1 MAIFFMALA
10 QGVYSEMI
18 DTAVKSLAGH
28 FTIEHKDYR
37 DSPSVDLFVDN
48 AQELQKEIEAFP
60 EVKAS
65 KVLVLGQ
72 GVYKSA
78 RGTTGGIVMGI
89 NPDTE
94 KDISDL
100 PEKMVAGEY
109 LSSKDKGKVIIGK
122 TIADQLKLKVG
133 RKIIIAAND
142 VEGELSE
149 YQYRVKGI
157 FETKSPE
164 LDAVIIQMTVE
175 TAQELF
181 GLKTGQVSQ
190 LGFLV
195 KNPRDRDDVL
205 ETVQNLTKN
214 QGGSVVA
221 LPWETVQKELA
232 NYIRVDRGGN
242 WIMQCIIIGL
252 CLFTIWN
259 TILMSVLERSR
270 EFAVMLALGT
280 SYLRIRS
287 QITMESI
294 FIGLFGVFLGLLWGG
309 GLSAYLGKQGLD
321 IMDLTGGKETN
332 VAGFAIEGIIY
343 PRIEPEFLLYF
354 GGGVFFAAVLMSI
367 VASHNVRKIQVTDV
381 LR

>member
-1 MAIFFMALA
+1 
-10 QGVYSEMI
+10 
-18 DTAVKSLAGH
+18 
-28 FTIEHKDYR
+28 
-37 DSPSVDLFVDN
+37 
-48 AQELQKEIEAFP
+48 
-60 EVKAS
+60 
-65 KVLVLGQ
+65 
-72 GVYKSA
+72 
-78 RGTTGGIVMGI
+78 
-89 NPDTE
+89 
-94 KDISDL
+94 
-100 PEKMVAGEY
+100 
-109 LSSKDKGKVIIGK
+109 
-122 TIADQLKLKVG
+122 
-133 RKIIIAAND
+133 
-142 VEGELSE
+142 
-149 YQYRVKGI
+149 
-157 FETKSPE
+157 
-164 LDAVIIQMTVE
+164 MTVE

>member
-18 DTAVKSLAGH
+18 DTAGKSLAGH

-37 DSPSVDLFVDN
+37 DSPSVDLFVDH
-48 AQELQKEIEAFP
+48 AEELETKIGAIPEI
-60 EVKAS
+60 KAS
-65 KVLVLGQ
+65 KALVLGQ

-78 RGTTGGIVMGI
+78 RGTTGGIIMGI

-100 PEKMVAGEY
+100 PEKMVEGEY
-109 LSSKDKGKVIIGK
+109 LTSKDKGKVIVGK
-122 TIADQLKLKVG
+122 TIADQLKLKAG
-133 RKIIIAAND
+133 RKIIIAANNVD
-142 VEGELSE
+142 GELSE
-149 YQYRVKGI
+149 YRYRVKGI

-164 LDAVIIQMTVE
+164 LDAAVIQMTVE

-181 GLKTGQVSQ
+181 GLKKGQVSQ

-195 KNPRDRDDVL
+195 KNARDRDDVL
-205 ETVQNLTKN
+205 EVVQGITKEK
-214 QGGSVVA
+214 SDSLVA

-232 NYIRVDRGGN
+232 DYIRVDRGGN
-242 WIMQCIIIGL
+242 FVMQFIIIGL

-294 FIGLFGVFLGLLWGG
+294 FIGVFGVCVGLLWGG
-309 GLSAYLGKQGLD
+309 GLSAYLGKKGLD

-343 PRIEPEFLLYF
+343 PKIEPEILIYF